1 MIRPARP
8 TLAEVPLADLS
19 VRLPKCHWPTYP
31 LQLETGGPVVFD
43 ADRRL
48 SNVARE
54 FAAAVAQEDWP
65 DAQRTVARH
74 LAESGVAAASQ
85 LIRHPDDPDRMV
97 TLPVLVA
104 ATLRDHPA
112 YRDALQ
118 GDAADRGRLRMRSV
132 AAAGDAKGMEV
143 AAVEFAGTPAAAEA
157 HEWLAARA
165 MAAGDIAAA
174 REHAV
179 AGRAWADADTAG
191 RLVSIEALA
200 EALGSAGVR
209 TKPQAGLP
217 DAPAA
222 DIAAVVAQAPAR
234 SPVAEQP
241 PPPGDLE
248 ATKRLDLDAS
258 PAKEGYSSHADSLRN
273 PIDERLYVFIAPPF
287 FRQRLDWG
295 AEVCTIAA
303 APGRLLVNNR
313 IELVS
318 LDPATAAVQ
327 WRLPPGPKSGG
338 LDSLGPG
345 LVAMRP
351 CCDDR
356 HAYLRRLAHGN
367 APTVAAVRLAD
378 GTVAWESTA
387 TAPHPPISDPVLV
400 DGGLQFFELR
410 PGVTDELTFVVV
422 DPISG
427 ARRMQKTVG
436 VVQSGWRV
444 RRAKYDER
452 NIESGDCQVTAA
464 DGRLYVTIGGSVFC
478 CDADG
483 QLRWTRHLPWLAAD
497 VDGWWRY
504 QAQTPPLVHDG
515 RVFLIQPG
523 FPGIAA
529 VDAADGQLL
538 WKQPL
543 EGPRRLVGIAGA
555 GAAARLVV
563 ETAEGI
569 LACDPRDGSTRM
581 LLEARD
587 GPGDFWL
594 GIAPTRLVGPPLAT
608 ADGHVIAMVQQRR
621 ADTAATG
628 VLDVAVVWV
637 DVATGGVQK
646 TAEVPSLAGKPP
658 WAGPLAV
665 AEGRLWTLAFANAA
679 DMRRALWELA
689 PKPAP

>member
-1 MIRPARP
+1 
-8 TLAEVPLADLS
+8 
-19 VRLPKCHWPTYP
+19 

-74 LAESGVAAASQ
+74 LAESGAAAASQ

-143 AAVEFAGTPAAAEA
+143 AAVEFAGTPAGAEA

-200 EALGSAGVR
+200 EALGGAGVR

-217 DAPAA
+217 NVSAA
-222 DIAAVVAQAPAR
+222 EIAAVVAQAPAR
-234 SPVAEQP
+234 GPVAERL

-248 ATKRLDLDAS
+248 ATKRLDLDAA

-273 PIDERLYVFIAPPF
+273 PIDERLHVFIAPPF

-318 LDPATAAVQ
+318 LDPVTAAVQ

-356 HAYLRRLAHGN
+356 HAYVRRLAHGN

-452 NIESGDCQVTAA
+452 NIEAGDCQVTAA

-515 RVFLIQPG
+515 SVFLMQPG

-621 ADTAATG
+621 ADKAATG

>member
-287 FRQRLDWG
+287 FRQRLDCG

>member
-1 MIRPARP
+1 
-8 TLAEVPLADLS
+8 
-19 VRLPKCHWPTYP
+19 
-31 LQLETGGPVVFD
+31 
-43 ADRRL
+43 
-48 SNVARE
+48 
-54 FAAAVAQEDWP
+54 
-65 DAQRTVARH
+65 
-74 LAESGVAAASQ
+74 
-85 LIRHPDDPDRMV
+85 
-97 TLPVLVA
+97 
-104 ATLRDHPA
+104 
-112 YRDALQ
+112 
-118 GDAADRGRLRMRSV
+118 
-132 AAAGDAKGMEV
+132 
-143 AAVEFAGTPAAAEA
+143 
-157 HEWLAARA
+157 
-165 MAAGDIAAA
+165 
-174 REHAV
+174 
-179 AGRAWADADTAG
+179 
-191 RLVSIEALA
+191 
-200 EALGSAGVR
+200 
-209 TKPQAGLP
+209 
-217 DAPAA
+217 
-222 DIAAVVAQAPAR
+222 
-234 SPVAEQP
+234 
-241 PPPGDLE
+241 
-248 ATKRLDLDAS
+248 
-258 PAKEGYSSHADSLRN
+258 
-273 PIDERLYVFIAPPF
+273 
-287 FRQRLDWG
+287 
-295 AEVCTIAA
+295 
-303 APGRLLVNNR
+303 LLVNNR

>member
-1 MIRPARP
+1 
-8 TLAEVPLADLS
+8 
-19 VRLPKCHWPTYP
+19 